1 MKAGVGR
8 AIGAYGT
15 VLADPRA
22 RAFTLAGLLA
32 RLPLSM
38 TGLGIVLMISLTTGS
53 FGRAGLV
60 TACATLTAA
69 VVLPWWGRRIDR
81 VGQARVLIIAA
92 VLAAIGL
99 SAVTITVLLGM
110 PLWLTCLAAV
120 VSGLGATSAGSAV
133 RARWTYR
140 FSDDEPALLNTAYA
154 LEAVLDEVVFIVG
167 PVLVTFLATTIHPA
181 FALGVVVVL
190 GLAGGIALAVQRGT
204 EPPLTLHPA
213 GQQPATAK
221 LSLGFLVPIMVACA
235 ALGALFGGMEVVV
248 VAFAREHD
256 IVVYSGAILMLW
268 ATGSLVAGLVTGTIH
283 WKVSPRR
290 RFRVGAVL
298 LAASVVPLL
307 FVDHPA
313 AVAGLLMLSGLAVA
327 PTLISTVALTQSS
340 VPGSRLT
347 EALGWTSMGM
357 ATGVALGAAV
367 LGRVIDGW
375 GADGGFAAMVGVA
388 VLLVIGVMTVRSPAI
403 PAEVTAEVPAEV
415 TADITAATGTP
426 AGALD
431 PIGAETLS

>member
-1 MKAGVGR
+1 MKAGWSR
-8 AIGAYGT
+8 AVGAYGA
-15 VLADPRA
+15 VLADPKA

-81 VGQARVLIIAA
+81 LGQARVLVVAA
-92 VLAAIGL
+92 VLAAVGL
-99 SAVTITVLLGM
+99 SAVTVTVLLGM

-140 FSDDEPALLNTAYA
+140 LSDAEPSLLNTAYA
-154 LEAVLDEVVFIVG
+154 LEAVFDEVVFIIG

-190 GLAGGIALAVQRGT
+190 GLVGAIALALQRGT
-204 EPPLTLHPA
+204 EPPLAARTVGAQRPV
-213 GQQPATAK
+213 AK
-221 LSLGFLVPIMVACA
+221 LSLGFLVPIMLACA

-256 IVVYSGAILMLW
+256 IVAYSGAILMVW
-268 ATGSLVAGLVTGTIH
+268 AAGSLIAGLVTGTIH

-327 PTLISTVALTQSS
+327 PTLISSVALTQSS
-340 VPGSRLT
+340 VPASRLT

-357 ATGVALGAAV
+357 ATGVALGAAA
-367 LGRVIDGW
+367 LGRVIDTW

-388 VLLVIGVMTVRSPAI
+388 LLLVVGVMLVRSPAI
-403 PAEVTAEVPAEV
+403 TTPAPADV
-415 TADITAATGTP
+415 TAD
-426 AGALD
+426 
-431 PIGAETLS
+431 

>member
-1 MKAGVGR
+1 M
-8 AIGAYGT
+8 
-15 VLADPRA
+15 
-22 RAFTLAGLLA
+22 LLD
-32 RLPLSM
+32 L
-38 TGLGIVLMISLTTGS
+38 
-53 FGRAGLV
+53 
-60 TACATLTAA
+60 
-69 VVLPWWGRRIDR
+69 
-81 VGQARVLIIAA
+81 
-92 VLAAIGL
+92 
-99 SAVTITVLLGM
+99 

-140 FSDDEPALLNTAYA
+140 LSDGEPALLNTAYA
-154 LEAVLDEVVFIVG
+154 LEAVFDEVVFIVG

-190 GLAGGIALAVQRGT
+190 GLAGAIALAVQRGT
-204 EPPLTLHPA
+204 EPPLTPRIA
-213 GQQPATAK
+213 GKQPATAK

-256 IVVYSGAILMLW
+256 IVAYSGAILMVW

-327 PTLISTVALTQSS
+327 PTLISSVALTQSS

-388 VLLVIGVMTVRSPAI
+388 LLLVVGGDDGPQPGDASRVP
-403 PAEVTAEVPAEV
+403 AEVPAESQPTSQPSQV
-415 TADITAATGTP
+415 LLQRSGPDRGRNPVAMILSRASALCRGRGASCLP
-426 AGALD
+426 A
-431 PIGAETLS
+431 P

>member
-1 MKAGVGR
+1 
-8 AIGAYGT
+8 
-15 VLADPRA
+15 
-22 RAFTLAGLLA
+22 
-32 RLPLSM
+32 
-38 TGLGIVLMISLTTGS
+38 
-53 FGRAGLV
+53 
-60 TACATLTAA
+60 
-69 VVLPWWGRRIDR
+69 
-81 VGQARVLIIAA
+81 
-92 VLAAIGL
+92 
-99 SAVTITVLLGM
+99 
-110 PLWLTCLAAV
+110 
-120 VSGLGATSAGSAV
+120 
-133 RARWTYR
+133 
-140 FSDDEPALLNTAYA
+140 
-154 LEAVLDEVVFIVG
+154 
-167 PVLVTFLATTIHPA
+167 
-181 FALGVVVVL
+181 
-190 GLAGGIALAVQRGT
+190 
-204 EPPLTLHPA
+204 
-213 GQQPATAK
+213 
-221 LSLGFLVPIMVACA
+221 MVACA

-403 PAEVTAEVPAEV
+403 PVEVEEDVTAGPS
-415 TADITAATGTP
+415 TP
-426 AGALD
+426 AAALD
-431 PIGAETLS
+431 PIGAETLSR

>member
-1 MKAGVGR
+1 MTR
-8 AIGAYGT
+8 ALGAYGA
-15 VLADPRA
+15 VLGDPKA

-38 TGLGIVLMISLTTGS
+38 TGLGIVLLISLTTGS

-81 VGQARVLIIAA
+81 IGQARVLIIAA
-92 VLAAIGL
+92 VLAAVGL
-99 SAVTITVLLGM
+99 SAVTVTVLAGM
-110 PLWLTCLAAV
+110 PLWITCVAAV
-120 VSGLGATSAGSAV
+120 VGGLGATSAGSAV

-140 FSDDEPALLNTAYA
+140 LRTHDAALLNTAYA
-154 LEAVLDEVVFIVG
+154 LEAVFDEVVFIVG

-190 GLAGGIALAVQRGT
+190 GLAGALTLAVQRGT
-204 EPPLTLHPA
+204 EPPLALHTTEKERSA
-213 GQQPATAK
+213 SR
-221 LSLGFLVPIMVACA
+221 LSLSFLVPIMIACA

-248 VAFAREHD
+248 VAFAREQH
-256 IVVYSGAILMLW
+256 ILAYSGAILMLW
-268 ATGSLVAGLVTGTIH
+268 ATGSLIAGLVTGTIL
-283 WKVSPRR
+283 WKASPRR

-307 FVDHPA
+307 FVEHPA
-313 AVAGLLMLSGLAVA
+313 AVAGLLLLSGLAVA
-327 PTLISTVALTQSS
+327 PTLISSVALTQSC
-340 VPGSRLT
+340 VPASRLT

-367 LGRVIDGW
+367 IGWVIDGW

-388 VLLVIGVMTVRSPAI
+388 LLLGAAVMTVRSPK
-403 PAEVTAEVPAEV
+403 PAAVQTRVTAGP
-415 TADITAATGTP
+415 DTP
-426 AGALD
+426 AAVPD
-431 PIGAETLS
+431 PIAAETLSR

>member
-1 MKAGVGR
+1 MTR
-8 AIGAYGT
+8 AFGAYGA
-15 VLADPRA
+15 VLSDPSA
-22 RAFTLAGLLA
+22 RRFTLAGLLA

-38 TGLGIVLMISLTTGS
+38 TGLGIVLLISLTTGS

-81 VGQARVLIIAA
+81 IGQARVLVIAA
-92 VLAAIGL
+92 VLAAVGL
-99 SAVTITVLLGM
+99 TGVTATVLLGM

-133 RARWTYR
+133 RARWTYLLR
-140 FSDDEPALLNTAYA
+140 EREPGQLNTAYS
-154 LEAVLDEVVFIVG
+154 LEAVFDEVVFIVG
-167 PVLVTFLATTIHPA
+167 PVLVTFLATAIHPA

-190 GLAGGIALAVQRGT
+190 GLAGAIALAVQRGT
-204 EPPLTLHPA
+204 EPPLAVPA
-213 GQQPATAK
+213 VGHDRASAR
-221 LSLGFLVPIMVACA
+221 LSLRFLISVMLACA

-256 IVVYSGAILMLW
+256 ILPYAGAILMVW
-268 ATGSLVAGLVTGTIH
+268 AAGSLIAGLVTGTIH
-283 WKVSPRR
+283 WKVGPRR

-298 LAASVVPLL
+298 LAASVLPLL
-307 FVDHPA
+307 FVDHPVG
-313 AVAGLLMLSGLAVA
+313 VAGLLLLSGLAIA
-327 PTLISTVALTQSS
+327 PTLISSVALTQSS
-340 VPGSRLT
+340 VPASRLT

-375 GADGGFAAMVGVA
+375 GARGGFMAMVGVA
-388 VLLVIGVMTVRSPAI
+388 LLLVASALAIRTPAKQLR
-403 PAEVTAEVPAEV
+403 AEP
-415 TADITAATGTP
+415 GTP
-426 AGALD
+426 AVVPD
-431 PIGAETLS
+431 PIGAENLSR